1 MCGFSVP
8 KVGVYTTGVEIK
20 MLESDSNLFSPNYF
34 ISFNSLSLSFSRDVI
49 SHILTCNSVRK
60 EKRNTLAANN
70 LVFNTTVNTTVVE
83 RELKQPPAGFLI
95 FENYFDFEFL
105 MM

>member
-49 SHILTCNSVRK
+49 SPTFLPVRK

-95 FENYFDFEFL
+95 FENNFDFEFL